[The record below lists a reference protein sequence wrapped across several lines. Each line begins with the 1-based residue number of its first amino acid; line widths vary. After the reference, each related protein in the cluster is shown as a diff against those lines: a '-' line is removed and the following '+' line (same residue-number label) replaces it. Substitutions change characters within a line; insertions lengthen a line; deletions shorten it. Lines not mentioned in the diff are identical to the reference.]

1 MARKK
6 MNEIEINAWNEFARN
21 LRKGVR
27 WEIEKIRGSLI
38 SGLRALP
45 ALQYQERAELL
56 KMGWDVAERSSKLAM
71 AFLRIAPRA
80 LSLIHPSVRTSFL
93 RWAAIF
99 ACQSR
104 ETLID
109 FFEKSREILG
119 ALPESERANFLD
131 LGLRLALQDYSVS
144 YKYFLS
150 LPQIQKEIPQERLH
164 PWFEEGF
171 SLIRKGLPEA
181 LAYYGLESQRSRGR
195 GQENSSAVSL
205 GEVARRLKFFAQ
217 ALTGRRLSVRPLE
230 EIKGG
235 FQHPLV
241 PLPCTDGETIFLPE
255 VWKDFSSPALN
266 FSAFK
271 LAAAHQA
278 GYMEFG
284 TFAFKLSSVHDLFPP
299 DLWRACLKSICEKR
313 NAFAPLEAFF
323 QLFPK
328 RNLARDLF
336 HLLEGA
342 RVDHCLRREYLGLK
356 KEMDFFVKIALEGR
370 PPLQSLPL
378 QEAVLEAILRITVL
392 EERNHSLPWPILL
405 HREDLISVVT
415 PLFDKGATVK
425 DSARGTVFL
434 YRWLSALPNIRF
446 IHLRPESDAEVS
458 RRLTRSLFEIQGI
471 DFAPRVA
478 QGEEPYRSPIPLPH
492 RGQLRPEFMQKRM
505 RLHEIRSLLNAMEIG
520 VSLSGEALKELL
532 EKALDVEVQM
542 LEGDEES
549 GFQGLFL
556 TDLKDFKKPVRR
568 AAKSAQ
574 RAKEDFESEKGA
586 LLSELGE
593 DPAEGIYYYDEWDY
607 RINDYRVKWC
617 RLREKSM
624 EAGSS
629 DFVGKTLETYADLVA
644 EVRRQFQMLKPE
656 RFKKIAHL
664 ERGEEIDL
672 NAAIEASVDRRAG
685 HSPSEKIYIEKNRKE
700 RDFSTLFLLDMS
712 ASTDERINGKDRPNL
727 SLSAEEKKIIDVEKE
742 ALVVMTEALQEI
754 GDEYAIFGFSGYG
767 RKEVDFFTIKDFP
780 EEYEEEVKG
789 RVEGIKPQ
797 RSTRMGA
804 VIRHAVEKMAGRESK
819 VKNIILISDGY
830 PQDYDYGEDRA
841 GREYA
846 LQDTRTALDE
856 AARKNINTFCITID
870 CAGHDYLRKMCHPSR
885 YLVIEETTALPREL
899 PKIYRR
905 LTT

>member
-1 MARKK
+1 
-6 MNEIEINAWNEFARN
+6 MNEAEVNAWNEFARN
-21 LRKGVR
+21 LRKRVR
-27 WEIEKIRGSLI
+27 WDIEKIGCSL
-38 SGLRALP
+38 SSALSALP
-45 ALQYQERAELL
+45 ALEYQERAELL
-56 KMGWDVAERSSKLAM
+56 KMGMVVAERSGQLAV

-80 LSLIHPSVRTSFL
+80 LSLIHPSARTPFL

-109 FFEKSREILG
+109 FLEKSRDILKV
-119 ALPESERANFLD
+119 LPEGERADFLD
-131 LGLRLALQDYSVS
+131 LGLRLASQDCSVS
-144 YKYFLS
+144 FKYFLS
-150 LPQIQKEIPQERLH
+150 LPQIQREIPLERLH

-171 SLIRKGLPEA
+171 FLIRKCLPGA
-181 LAYYGLESQRSRGR
+181 LAYYGLESQRSRER

-205 GEVARRLKFFAQ
+205 GDVARPLKLFAQ
-217 ALTGRRLSVRPLE
+217 ALTGRSLSVRPLE
-230 EIKGG
+230 ARQGG
-235 FQHPLV
+235 LQHPLG

-255 VWKDFSSPALN
+255 VFKDFSSPALN

-271 LAAAHQA
+271 LATAHQA
-278 GYMEFG
+278 GYLEFG
-284 TFAFKLSSVHDLFPP
+284 TFAFKLSSVHDLFAP
-299 DLWRACLKSICEKR
+299 DLWRACLKFISEKG
-313 NAFAPLEAFF
+313 NAFSPLEVFF
-323 QLFPK
+323 QLFPQ

-356 KEMDFFVKIALEGR
+356 KEMDLFVKVALEGR
-370 PPLQSLPL
+370 PPVDSLPL
-378 QEAVLEAILRITVL
+378 LEAVLEVILRITVF
-392 EERNHSLPWPILL
+392 EQTNRSLPWALLL
-405 HREDLISVVT
+405 HREDLISVLT
-415 PLFDKGATVK
+415 PLLGKGATVK
-425 DSARGTVFL
+425 DSARTTVLL
-434 YRWLSALPNIRF
+434 YRWLSRLPNMRL
-446 IHLRPESDAEVS
+446 IHLKHESDAEVL

-478 QGEEPYRSPIPLPH
+478 PGEEPYRSQTPLPH
-492 RGQLRPEFMQKRM
+492 RGQIRPELVPQKM
-505 RLHEIRSLLNAMEIG
+505 RLRGIQSLLKQMEMG
-520 VSLSGEALKELL
+520 APLSVEALKELL
-532 EKALDVEVQM
+532 EKGLDGEVQM

-549 GFQGLFL
+549 RFQGLFL
-556 TDLKDFKKPVRR
+556 TDLKDLEEPTTRARR
-568 AAKSAQ
+568 SAQ
-574 RAKEDFESEKGA
+574 RAKQDLESEKRS
-586 LLSELGE
+586 LLSELE
-593 DPAEGIYYYDEWDY
+593 EEKAEGIYYYDEWDY

-617 RLREKSM
+617 RVREKSM
-624 EAGSS
+624 AAGSS
-629 DFVGKTLETYADLVA
+629 DFVVKTLETYADLVA

-656 RFKKIAHL
+656 RFKKIPNR

-685 HSPSEKIYIEKNRKE
+685 HPPSEKIYIEKNRKE

-712 ASTDERINGKDRPNL
+712 ASTEERVNGKERANL
-727 SLSAEEKKIIDVEKE
+727 SSSAEEKKIIDIEKE
-742 ALVVMTEALQEI
+742 ALVVMAEALQEI

-767 RKEVDFFTIKDFP
+767 RKEVDFYTIKDFP
-780 EEYEEEVKG
+780 EGYEEEVKG

-797 RSTRMGA
+797 RSTRMGP

-819 VKNIILISDGY
+819 IKNIILISDGY

-846 LQDTRTALDE
+846 LQDTRRALEE

-870 CAGHDYLRKMCHPSR
+870 RAGHDYLRKMCPPSR
-885 YLVIEETTALPREL
+885 YLVIEETAALPREL